1 MVRERQ
7 LISAAWIPFAAFIK
21 IIGQQLIDERLQTLK
36 QQIESS
42 EEVEESFLASILGD
56 DKLSLEEV
64 YANITELMTAAVDT
78 VKKNM

>member
-1 MVRERQ
+1 M
-7 LISAAWIPFAAFIK
+7 
-21 IIGQQLIDERLQTLK
+21 IDERLQTLK

-64 YANITELMTAAVDT
+64 YANITELMIAAFDT
-78 VKKNM
+78 VKAANEKAKL

>member
-1 MVRERQ
+1 MQ
-7 LISAAWIPFAAFIK
+7 IA
-21 IIGQQLIDERLQTLK
+21 GQQLIDERLQTLK

-78 VKKNM
+78 VSRGRSIGSGYLNL